1 MINIINALIKSNDY
15 IESVSKL
22 SVEILE
28 KLILFA
34 IDRYY
39 YTSKPVFNDEYYDI
53 LIDFLR
59 LKNPKSVILKKI

>member
-1 MINIINALIKSNDY
+1 MINIINALMKSNDY
-15 IESVSKL
+15 IESVSEL

-28 KLILFA
+28 KIILFA

-53 LIDFLR
+53 FLN
-59 LKNPKSVILKKI
+59 KYFFFDK